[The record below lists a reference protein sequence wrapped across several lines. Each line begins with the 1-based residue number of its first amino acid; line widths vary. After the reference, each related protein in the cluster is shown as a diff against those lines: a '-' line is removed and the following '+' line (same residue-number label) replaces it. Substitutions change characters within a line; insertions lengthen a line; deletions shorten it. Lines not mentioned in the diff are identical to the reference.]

1 MESGYGQQGKTYT
14 AIGVP
19 WGKLYKRDFL
29 IQNKLQFNTELRR
42 VQDNLFNMYAFFY
55 ADEIKYIDEP
65 LYNYRYE
72 HMSDYFKNT
81 GQIMLT
87 FLLLLERR
95 DINAL
100 WILS

>member
-42 VQDNLFNMYAFFY
+42 VQDNLFNMYAFSMLMKLS
-55 ADEIKYIDEP
+55 I
-65 LYNYRYE
+65 L
-72 HMSDYFKNT
+72 MSHCTITDMST
-81 GQIMLT
+81 CPI
-87 FLLLLERR
+87 
-95 DINAL
+95 
-100 WILS
+100 ILKIQVKLC